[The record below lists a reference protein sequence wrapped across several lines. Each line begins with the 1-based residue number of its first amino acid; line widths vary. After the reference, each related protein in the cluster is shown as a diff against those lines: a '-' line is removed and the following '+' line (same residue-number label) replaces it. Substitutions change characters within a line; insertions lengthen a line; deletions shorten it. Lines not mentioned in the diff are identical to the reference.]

1 MFSDSINSNLSM
13 EVIKENH
20 KPIDYLLLDP
30 PSQRHYTEPWHI
42 RYLGGL
48 TVALHKLLP
57 FKGGYLY
64 LDLAPDVPTS
74 KVIRSRSYSV
84 SDRVS
89 SFVSLVL
96 MGSHIS
102 WIFLTADVTGRD
114 HTKFLHYYLC
124 DNVVVG
130 DQVQIKSTR
139 LHTHRPHTQILSYT
153 HTYR

>member
-1 MFSDSINSNLSM
+1 M

-89 SFVSLVL
+89 LLFRLYLWVL
-96 MGSHIS
+96 I
-102 WIFLTADVTGRD
+102 
-114 HTKFLHYYLC
+114 YL
-124 DNVVVG
+124 D
-130 DQVQIKSTR
+130 I
-139 LHTHRPHTQILSYT
+139 
-153 HTYR
+153 

>member
-1 MFSDSINSNLSM
+1 MYQRLIFYLRNFSDSINSNLSM

-89 SFVSLVL
+89 LLFRLYLWVL
-96 MGSHIS
+96 I
-102 WIFLTADVTGRD
+102 
-114 HTKFLHYYLC
+114 YL
-124 DNVVVG
+124 D
-130 DQVQIKSTR
+130 I
-139 LHTHRPHTQILSYT
+139 
-153 HTYR
+153 